1 MPEAEGVLDPLMRT
15 YEFLA
20 YERRELCA
28 GRPLPPARQLSDRL
42 PLEVEADDGGALE
55 HIPLVAGKGVEA
67 GSEKRVHRGGHLVAV
82 TAFNEHRQ
90 QLFDEQ
96 RIPRC
101 HLADSSTRVA
111 LDVRVNEECCDQLF

>member
-1 MPEAEGVLDPLMRT
+1 MRAD
-15 YEFLA
+15 EFLA

-67 GSEKRVHRGGHLVAV
+67 GSEKRVHRGGHLVAG
-82 TAFNEHRQ
+82 TAFHEHRQ
-90 QLFDEQ
+90 QLFDQQ
-96 RIPRC
+96 RSPPPPPPGSRTRC
-101 HLADSSTRVA
+101 PPPP
-111 LDVRVNEECCDQLF
+111 